1 MKAADKYKLL
11 YIVFS
16 YLSSLMA
23 FGIIVVFLF
32 GDVIDAP
39 KEGTALLLL
48 QYLSG
53 ITMDKRIIFSIVFFA
68 VHSILV
74 SGIITNKVA
83 RIVLVSIIYST
94 FTVLGLLAAV
104 ALMKD
109 FGTIVVS
116 SIMLICFSI
125 LDLLFMAFTLYFSQL
140 SQNKEFTD
148 SIDAVKAK
156 RVSNVK
162 SKPVVKKP
170 VKDKTDLTAA
180 VSTKEVKEEN
190 NAVSK
195 EESKQ
200 IHEEQG
206 QELIVEQELE
216 KETEPVKEEP
226 VSKDKVISELQ
237 TELEPEVASKEE
249 QKQNFEQVEKEST
262 IEPTE
267 ESQLLQNSNVVE
279 KETVNVLKEQAEE
292 TKHVEEM
299 TIENKPIEPIQQTIP
314 VQPQPKPHKKISVD
328 EYIRLFQSDLIMADL
343 NNKYIIPKKK
353 KNDGGIRWDSFEQG
367 MIVSLDEQIKD
378 IPAKTEGVVL
388 GINRDY
394 TVDIGFIIRGKKVIL
409 AVAARQLSIKEN

>member
-1 MKAADKYKLL
+1 MKTAEKYKLF

-16 YLSSLMA
+16 ALSSLMA
-23 FGIIVVFLF
+23 FGIVVVFLF

-39 KEGTALLLL
+39 KEGNALLLL

-53 ITMDKRIIFSIVFFA
+53 ITMDKRILFSIIFFA
-68 VHSILV
+68 IHSILV
-74 SGIITNKVA
+74 SGVITNKVA

-109 FGTIVVS
+109 FGTIVAS

-125 LDLLFMAFTLYFSQL
+125 LDLLFMALALSFFQL

-156 RVSNVK
+156 RVPNVK

-170 VKDKTDLTAA
+170 VEDKTDLTAT

-195 EESKQ
+195 EE
-200 IHEEQG
+200 
-206 QELIVEQELE
+206 
-216 KETEPVKEEP
+216 
-226 VSKDKVISELQ
+226 
-237 TELEPEVASKEE
+237 
-249 QKQNFEQVEKEST
+249 QKQNFGQVEKEST
-262 IEPTE
+262 IEPIE

-279 KETVNVLKEQAEE
+279 KETVNVLKEQTEE

-314 VQPQPKPHKKISVD
+314 VQPQLKPHKKISVD
-328 EYIRLFQSDLIMADL
+328 EYIRLFQSDLIMAEL

-367 MIVSLDEQIKD
+367 MIVSLDEQIKG

-409 AVAARQLSIKEN
+409 AAAARQLSIKDN

>member
-11 YIVFS
+11 YLVFS
-16 YLSSLMA
+16 ALSSLMA

-39 KEGTALLLL
+39 KEGTVLLLL

-94 FTVLGLLAAV
+94 FSVLGLLAAV

-116 SIMLICFSI
+116 SIMLFCFSI

-156 RVSNVK
+156 RVPNVK

-170 VKDKTDLTAA
+170 VENKTDLTAT

-195 EESKQ
+195 
-200 IHEEQG
+200 
-206 QELIVEQELE
+206 
-216 KETEPVKEEP
+216 
-226 VSKDKVISELQ
+226 
-237 TELEPEVASKEE
+237 
-249 QKQNFEQVEKEST
+249 
-262 IEPTE
+262 
-267 ESQLLQNSNVVE
+267 
-279 KETVNVLKEQAEE
+279 EE

-314 VQPQPKPHKKISVD
+314 VQPQPKPHKKISVN

-343 NNKYIIPKKK
+343 SNKYIVPKKK

-409 AVAARQLSIKEN
+409 AAAARQLSIKGN